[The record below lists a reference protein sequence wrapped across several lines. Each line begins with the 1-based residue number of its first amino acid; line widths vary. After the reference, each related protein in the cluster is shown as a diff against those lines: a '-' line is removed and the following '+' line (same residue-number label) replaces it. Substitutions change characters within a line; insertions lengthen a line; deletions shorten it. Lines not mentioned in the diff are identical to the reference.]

1 MKVAGTRLSAY
12 SILYVCLEDAL
23 IVAAFLAALSF
34 GSVPLTGSI
43 TVLLFQVTA
52 LLLFVNGVFFLAG
65 LYDFRHLPSRLTFWR
80 RMGAGLGPI
89 VLCGAVASLL
99 FDEKAPAVVFF
110 LLLLAAGVVLI
121 RTAFEM
127 LMRSALFR
135 ERLLFLGVGSTAQ
148 RTARELVEHHRR
160 DYDLVGFLS
169 EDDKGLGWKI
179 GQRPVLGTFENLVD
193 VVEEHGID
201 KIVVAV
207 EDRRKNL
214 PLQSLLELRL
224 RGTEIL
230 EEARI
235 HEETA
240 GKIPVEDL
248 RPSWLIFSEGFS
260 NTPMRNVTKRIFDI
274 VVAAACL
281 LLSAPLALAVALAIR
296 LDSKG
301 PIFFK
306 QLRVGQGGWEFTL
319 YKFRS
324 MRPDA
329 EASGQPQWAQKND
342 PRVTRVGRILRRT
355 RLDEI
360 PQMWN
365 VLQGSMSFVGPRP
378 ERLFFVED
386 LRNRI
391 PYYDQRHVVKPGIT
405 GWAQVRFRYCSD
417 DSDAVEKLRHDMYY
431 IKHHSILFDLRILL
445 ETIKVVLRGE
455 LGR

>member
-1 MKVAGTRLSAY
+1 
-12 SILYVCLEDAL
+12 
-23 IVAAFLAALSF
+23 
-34 GSVPLTGSI
+34 
-43 TVLLFQVTA
+43 
-52 LLLFVNGVFFLAG
+52 
-65 LYDFRHLPSRLTFWR
+65 
-80 RMGAGLGPI
+80 
-89 VLCGAVASLL
+89 
-99 FDEKAPAVVFF
+99 
-110 LLLLAAGVVLI
+110 
-121 RTAFEM
+121 
-127 LMRSALFR
+127 
-135 ERLLFLGVGSTAQ
+135 
-148 RTARELVEHHRR
+148 
-160 DYDLVGFLS
+160 
-169 EDDKGLGWKI
+169 
-179 GQRPVLGTFENLVD
+179 VLGTFENLVD

-281 LLSAPLALAVALAIR
+281 VLSAPLALAVALAVR

-301 PIFFK
+301 PILFK
-306 QLRVGQGGWEFTL
+306 QHRVGQGGWEFTL
-319 YKFRS
+319 YKFRT

-329 EASGQPQWAQKND
+329 EAPGQPQWAQKND

-360 PQMWN
+360 PQVWN

-405 GWAQVRFRYCSD
+405 GWAQVRFRYGSNN
-417 DSDAVEKLRHDMYY
+417 SDAVEKLRHDMYY